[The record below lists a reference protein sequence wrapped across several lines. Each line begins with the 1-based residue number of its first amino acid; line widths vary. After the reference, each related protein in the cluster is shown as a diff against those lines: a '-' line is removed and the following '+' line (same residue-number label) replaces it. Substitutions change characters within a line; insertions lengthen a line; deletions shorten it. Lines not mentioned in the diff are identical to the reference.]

1 MWRTPDLGLICCSR
15 GNLTWCRAAADESGV
30 YLVPQ
35 WATDS
40 MLPLLISA
48 GILSFGWGALYR
60 VSRHNCCAPAVRAPY
75 VPPARSRDGVWGRRV
90 DPIKTALLI
99 TCNFNAFNQYFSQLF
114 FFLCVPQDRPSPSL
128 WKSFDFMSSWSLFK
142 TNSFQPDDA
151 SFQTESRRRQWEG
164 EPQRLIWSHSISHH
178 YHSERRRPL
187 RRGWLRMCYLR
198 NCPFGK
204 CLCCLK
210 SKSSFSSMRSG
221 GIVF

>member
-99 TCNFNAFNQYFSQLF
+99 TCNFIAFNQYFSQLF
-114 FFLCVPQDRPSPSL
+114 FFSVFHKIVQVLLC
-128 WKSFDFMSSWSLFK
+128 
-142 TNSFQPDDA
+142 
-151 SFQTESRRRQWEG
+151 ESRSTLWAAGAFLRQIHFSQTTPASRQNHG
-164 EPQRLIWSHSISHH
+164 EDNEKESHK
-178 YHSERRRPL
+178 
-187 RRGWLRMCYLR
+187 G
-198 NCPFGK
+198 
-204 CLCCLK
+204 
-210 SKSSFSSMRSG
+210 
-221 GIVF
+221 